1 VSARRAGL
9 SGARRGRGPRA
20 FSLLEVL
27 IALAVLALVMA
38 ALLRALGSEAAGLA
52 ERRERLFAQWV
63 AADVLAEARLA
74 GVPPVGRRSG
84 RSEQGGLAFAWTL
97 EVQPSGVAGL
107 RRMQVAVRREDAP
120 DAPVLTL
127 DGFAGP

>member
-1 VSARRAGL
+1 MSAPRAPRPAPRRA
-9 SGARRGRGPRA
+9 RG

-38 ALLRALGSEAAGLA
+38 ALLRALGHEASGLA
-52 ERRERLFAQWV
+52 ERRERLYAQWV

-74 GVPPVGRRSG
+74 GLPPPGRRSG
-84 RSEQGGLAFAWTL
+84 RSEQGGLAWAWTL
-97 EVQPSGVAGL
+97 EVEPSGVAGL
-107 RRMQVAVRREDAP
+107 RRMQVAVRREDAA
-120 DAPVLTL
+120 DAPVLVL